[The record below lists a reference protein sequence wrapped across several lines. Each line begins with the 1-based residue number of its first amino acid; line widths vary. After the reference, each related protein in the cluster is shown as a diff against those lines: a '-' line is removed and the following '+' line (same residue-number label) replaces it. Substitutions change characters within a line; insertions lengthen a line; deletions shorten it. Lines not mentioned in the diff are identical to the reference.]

1 VIIRKTVLV
10 SGILSALTC
19 ASAALA
25 QQIPVPIRP
34 AYIYPA
40 VQGPASRV
48 AGATSVQVADTPLYF
63 TPYLGL
69 AGGYDDNLF
78 YAPSN
83 EKSSYLY
90 VISPGLRF
98 DARDASKVFSLEYQS
113 QYGVYTSSR
122 NDDYWDHNVLA
133 AFDTI
138 MAPSLY
144 GHIDY
149 LFVHGHDPRGLTD
162 RPAQD
167 HPDKYELSRPAVT
180 LAYGAP
186 GARGHLEAYY
196 SYAYRK
202 YINNRDTTIGSD
214 RETPEYG
221 AAFYWRVMPKT
232 NVLIEARRTDQD
244 YLLSTSPLDSTENRY
259 YAGVTWEATAAT
271 TGTIKYGTLKKRFES
286 DLPGY
291 SGNSW
296 EALVSWLPR
305 TYSRFDFYSG
315 RYPIESTGLGSFILS
330 DATGVI
336 WTHNW
341 NSLLSTGLNARFQ
354 HDRYQNFSRN
364 DDISSVGLHVGYK
377 FRRWL
382 TLGAEYTYMKR
393 DSDLDQYD
401 YTKNLFFVTATISM

>member
-1 VIIRKTVLV
+1 MRNN
-10 SGILSALTC
+10 SF
-19 ASAALA
+19 ALA
-25 QQIPVPIRP
+25 TGLALAAMCGVCQGQSVPVPIRP
-34 AYIYPA
+34 SYVYPA
-40 VQGPASRV
+40 APATTTS
-48 AGATSVQVADTPLYF
+48 GAASVRIADTPVYF
-63 TPYLGL
+63 TPYIGA

-78 YAPSN
+78 YSNSN

-98 DARDASKVFSLEYQS
+98 DARDASKAFSIAYQS

-122 NDDYWDHNVLA
+122 NDDYWDHNVAA

-149 LFVHGHDPRGLTD
+149 VFVHGHDPRGLTD
-162 RPAQD
+162 RPLQES
-167 HPDKYELSRPAVT
+167 PDKYELSRPGVT
-180 LAYGAP
+180 LAYGTP
-186 GARGHLEAYY
+186 GARGRIEAYY

-202 YINNRDTTIGSD
+202 YINNRDVTEGSD

-232 NVLIEARRTDQD
+232 SLLFEARRTDQN
-244 YLLSTSPLDSTENRY
+244 YLLSTSPLDSEEQRY

-271 TGTIKYGTLKKRFES
+271 KGTVKVGTFRKRFDS

-291 SGNSW
+291 DGTSW
-296 EALVSWLPR
+296 EALITWLPR
-305 TYSRFDFYSG
+305 SYSQFDFYSA
-315 RYPIESTGLGSFILS
+315 RFPTESTGLGSFILS

-341 NSLLSTGLNARFQ
+341 NSYLSTGVNARYQ
-354 HDRYQNFSRN
+354 RDRYQGFDRN
-364 DDISSVGLHVGYK
+364 DDTASIGLRVGYK

-393 DSDLDQYD
+393 DSSLDIYD
-401 YTKNLFFVTATISM
+401 FTKNLYFITATASM